1 MSILLDYIREGTGK
15 KGESD
20 KEWLEERV
28 ANIDECIL
36 ATHVGK
42 FTHPGIPKINFL
54 VPSDVVGVD
63 GYVTTRRS
71 KRTIDLAPN
80 SATYSGSSKLLY
92 IVLENGKTVLENI
105 LDKEES
111 VVRDINS
118 VGVSFD
124 DVLTKVQALKLRSE
138 NAKKLDST
146 DERFRQVYFPVSTG
160 EYHLLTVLPPSGQMF
175 AIKQVLKEWE
185 AIKKEATDNK
195 ADRYGETYR
204 DILNTTIVKFGGANP
219 QNISAVNSRE
229 YGEAYLLPAV
239 PPPNLSERSDIQ
251 LLKGDF
257 FKDVLPYYHEEKSFE
272 KLGKLVGTRYNNA
285 SIRRGITYHI
295 EVIIDSLFTY
305 VYAIRNEEGGWSDQ
319 EIYNKLPIHQKR
331 WLDANHMDELTNED
345 IELLVDD
352 IASWFKR
359 RYQTMKLEGSDAWAD
374 VESNYIKKIARNI
387 FR

>member
-1 MSILLDYIREGTGK
+1 MSILLDHIREGTSK

-20 KEWLEERV
+20 KEWLKNIV
-28 ANIDECIL
+28 ANIEKCTL

-42 FTHPGIPKINFL
+42 FTHPDISKINFL
-54 VPSDVVGVD
+54 VPYDAGID
-63 GYVTTRRS
+63 GYVTTQRS
-71 KRTIDLAPN
+71 KRTIDLAIN
-80 SATYSGSSKLLY
+80 SASYSGSAKFLY
-92 IVLENGKTVLENI
+92 TVLENGKTVLENI

-124 DVLTKVQALKLRSE
+124 DVLTKVQELRLRSE
-138 NAKKLDST
+138 ANLDRT
-146 DERFRQVYFPVSTG
+146 DKQFRQVYFPISTG
-160 EYHLLTVLPPSGQMF
+160 DYHLLTVLPPSGQMF
-175 AIKQVLKEWE
+175 AIKQVLTEWKHK
-185 AIKKEATDNK
+185 KKEVKDATS
-195 ADRYGETYR
+195 DRYGETYR
-204 DILNTTIVKFGGANP
+204 DIFDITFIKFGGAKP
-219 QNISAVNSRE
+219 QNLSLYNLNNRG
-229 YGEAYLLPAV
+229 YGYLLPAV

-257 FKDVLPYYHEEKSFE
+257 FKDVLPYYQGEKSFE

-319 EIYNKLPIHQKR
+319 ETYNKLPIHQKR
-331 WLDANHMDELTNED
+331 WLDASHMDELTNED
-345 IELLVDD
+345 IELLVED

>member
-1 MSILLDYIREGTGK
+1 MSILLDHIREGTGK

-42 FTHPGIPKINFL
+42 FTHPDIPKINFL
-54 VPSDVVGVD
+54 VPYDVGID
-63 GYVTTRRS
+63 GYVTTQRS
-71 KRTIDLAPN
+71 KRIIDIAVYDAKKIG
-80 SATYSGSSKLLY
+80 SAKFLY
-92 IVLENGKTVLENI
+92 TVLENGKTVLENI

-124 DVLTKVQALKLRSE
+124 DVLTKVQALKVRSE

-146 DERFRQVYFPVSTG
+146 DKQFRQVYFPISTG
-160 EYHLLTVLPPSGQMF
+160 DYHLLTVLPPSGQMF
-175 AIKQVLKEWE
+175 AIKQVLTEWKHK
-185 AIKKEATDNK
+185 KKEVKDATS
-195 ADRYGETYR
+195 DRYGETYR
-204 DILNTTIVKFGGANP
+204 DLFDITFIKFGGAQS
-219 QNISAVNSRE
+219 QNFSLYNLNNK
-229 YGEAYLLPAV
+229 GWGYLLPAL
-239 PPPNLSERSDIQ
+239 PPPNLSERPDIQ
-251 LLKGDF
+251 LPKSDF
-257 FKDVLPYYHEEKSFE
+257 FKDVLPYYHGEKSFE
-272 KLGKLVGTRYNNA
+272 KLGKLVGIRYNNA

-305 VYAIRNEEGGWSDQ
+305 IYAIRHEEGGWSDQ
-319 EIYNKLPIHQKR
+319 ETYNKLPIHQKR
-331 WLDANHMDELTNED
+331 WLDASHMDELTNED
-345 IELLVDD
+345 IELLVED

>member
-1 MSILLDYIREGTGK
+1 MSILLDHIREGTSK

-20 KEWLEERV
+20 KEWLKNIV
-28 ANIDECIL
+28 ANIDKCTM

-42 FTHPGIPKINFL
+42 FTHPDISKINFL
-54 VPSDVVGVD
+54 APYDAGID
-63 GYVTTRRS
+63 GYVTTQRS
-71 KRTIDLAPN
+71 KRTIDLALN
-80 SATYSGSSKLLY
+80 SASYSGSAKFLY
-92 IVLENGKTVLENI
+92 TVLENGKTVLENI

-124 DVLTKVQALKLRSE
+124 DVLTKVQELKLRSE
-138 NAKKLDST
+138 ANLDRT
-146 DERFRQVYFPVSTG
+146 DKQFRQVYFPVSTG
-160 EYHLLTVLPPSGQMF
+160 DYHLLTVLPPSGQMF
-175 AIKQVLKEWE
+175 AIKQVLTEWKHK
-185 AIKKEATDNK
+185 KKEVKDVTS
-195 ADRYGETYR
+195 DRYGETYR
-204 DILNTTIVKFGGANP
+204 DLFDITFIKFGGAKP
-219 QNISAVNSRE
+219 QNLSLYNLNN
-229 YGEAYLLPAV
+229 GGCGYLLPAV

-305 VYAIRNEEGGWSDQ
+305 VYAIRHEEGGWSDQ
-319 EIYNKLPIHQKR
+319 ETYNKLPIHQKR
-331 WLDANHMDELTNED
+331 WLDASHMDELTNED
-345 IELLVDD
+345 IELLVED

>member
-1 MSILLDYIREGTGK
+1 MSILLDYIREDAKDK
-15 KGESD
+15 KKSE
-20 KEWLEERV
+20 KEWLKNMV

-42 FTHPGIPKINFL
+42 FTHPDISKFNFL
-54 VPSDVVGVD
+54 VPYDAGID

-71 KRTIDLAPN
+71 KRTTDIAVYN
-80 SATYSGSSKLLY
+80 GNKIGSAKFLY
-92 IVLENGKTVLENI
+92 TVLENGKTVLENI

-124 DVLTKVQALKLRSE
+124 DVLTKVQELKLRSE
-138 NAKKLDST
+138 NAKLDRT

-160 EYHLLTVLPPSGQMF
+160 DYHLLTVLPPSGQMF

-185 AIKKEATDNK
+185 AIKKEAIDNK

-204 DILNTTIVKFGGANP
+204 DLFDTTIVKFGGAQS
-219 QNISAVNSRE
+219 QNLSLYNLNN
-229 YGEAYLLPAV
+229 GGCGYLLPAV

-251 LLKGDF
+251 LPKRDF

-272 KLGKLVGTRYNNA
+272 KLGKLVGTTYNNA
-285 SIRRGITYHI
+285 SIRRGITYYI
-295 EVIIDSLFTY
+295 EVIVDSLFTY
-305 VYAIRNEEGGWSDQ
+305 VYAIRHEEGGWSNQ
-319 EIYNKLPIHQKR
+319 ETYNKLPIHQKR
-331 WLDANHMDELTNED
+331 WLDASHIDELTDED
-345 IELLVDD
+345 IELLVED
-352 IASWFKR
+352 IASWFR
-359 RYQTMKLEGSDAWAD
+359 RHYQAIKLEGSNAWAD

>member
-1 MSILLDYIREGTGK
+1 MSILLDYIREDAKEK
-15 KGESD
+15 KKSE
-20 KEWLEERV
+20 KEWLKKRV
-28 ANIDECIL
+28 DDIDKCTL

-42 FTHPGIPKINFL
+42 FTHPDISEINFL
-54 VPSDVVGVD
+54 ASYDAGVD
-63 GYVTTRRS
+63 GYVTTQRS
-71 KRTIDLAPN
+71 KRTMDLAPN
-80 SATYSGSSKLLY
+80 SANYSGSSKLLY

-124 DVLTKVQALKLRSE
+124 DVLTKVQALKQPSE
-138 NAKKLDST
+138 TNLDRT
-146 DERFRQVYFPVSTG
+146 DKRFRQVYFPVSTG

-175 AIKQVLKEWE
+175 AIKQTLTEWKHKKE
-185 AIKKEATDNK
+185 EATDSK
-195 ADRYGETYR
+195 SDSYGTTYR
-204 DILNTTIVKFGGANP
+204 DIFDRTIVKFGGGNP

-229 YGEAYLLPAV
+229 HGEAYLLPAV

-251 LLKGDF
+251 LLKGNF
-257 FKDVLPYYHEEKSFE
+257 FKDVLPYYHEEESFE

-331 WLDANHMDELTNED
+331 WLDASHMDELTNED

>member
-1 MSILLDYIREGTGK
+1 MSILLDHIRKDAKK
-15 KGESD
+15 KGKSE

-28 ANIDECIL
+28 ADIDECTL

-42 FTHPGIPKINFL
+42 FTHPDISKINFL

-71 KRTIDLAPN
+71 KRIIDLAPN

-138 NAKKLDST
+138 TDNLDST
-146 DERFRQVYFPVSTG
+146 DKQIRQVYFPISTG
-160 EYHLLTVLPPSGQMF
+160 DYHLLTVLPPSGQMF

-204 DILNTTIVKFGGANP
+204 DLFDTTIVKFGGDNP

-257 FKDVLPYYHEEKSFE
+257 FKDVLPYYHEEESFE

-331 WLDANHMDELTNED
+331 WLDASHMDELTNED